1 MDSDYG
7 NGHGFVSVKISN
19 GNVGVSV
26 RVRLGGGIM
35 LRTVVMIVSV
45 MGWDGVRVVHPG
57 HVSVTMRVVVVVIS
71 EFY

>member
-1 MDSDYG
+1 
-7 NGHGFVSVKISN
+7 
-19 GNVGVSV
+19 
-26 RVRLGGGIM
+26 M